1 VQIGQGGNGIAD
13 SVVNRSSALSTLQ
26 MRDRIMLIRRRLGN
40 GKHLVTV
47 STYNHQVGSKM
58 REPASESR

>member
-1 VQIGQGGNGIAD
+1 
-13 SVVNRSSALSTLQ
+13 